1 MKLRTKMLIP
11 SLLALFMGFAG
22 FVMFETINQT
32 ASGEK
37 KLADEIKNLS
47 NLVATANTSYVWN
60 YDTIGLQNSLES
72 FLKNDLIVEIEV
84 FNTSDQSVAKA
95 AEKGN
100 PNLYTREV
108 EIQRDGLPAGTAR
121 IVFTDFPIR
130 TATTALITEILVS
143 EVFIFLI
150 LAAIITIIAWLII
163 RPIKRL
169 SGVVQDMAEG
179 EADLTVRLPVRGND
193 EVAEVSARFNAFL
206 DKLKAIIFSLKG
218 VGLKSRSLGDDLAHN
233 SQSVT
238 ASSRQISESM
248 VSMNQRTEYLNEEI
262 DRSSDTISKIN
273 SFIGRVVGMIQEQAA
288 AVNESSAAVN
298 QMIANVSSIE
308 RSTGNKITV
317 VNDLEALAR
326 TLETGMTQNSHAI
339 EETTRSTKLISD
351 MIAVINSVAS
361 QTNLLALNAA
371 IEASHA
377 GDYGRGFS
385 VVADEIRKLAE
396 QTAQNA
402 RRIGDSMGQIVAGI
416 EKTAA
421 LTRESSGTIRKVMAG
436 ITDVAG
442 GMKETMTGLEEL
454 TVGNRQIT
462 ESLGTLNRMTEEV
475 KGSGTEMRSGTE
487 QIASS
492 IKRIV
497 EIVEENK
504 NGIEEMTHAVQE
516 ISRSMDKLTL
526 LSEQNSSSIQTLDG
540 EISKFKTE

>member
-1 MKLRTKMLIP
+1 MLIP
-11 SLLALFMGFAG
+11 SLLALFTGFAG
-22 FVMFETINQT
+22 FVIFETVNQT
-32 ASGEK
+32 AAGEK
-37 KLADEIKNLS
+37 KLAEEIKNLS
-47 NLVATANTSYVWN
+47 DLVATANTSYVWN

-84 FNTSDQSVAKA
+84 FNTSGQSVAKA

-100 PNLYTREV
+100 PNLYTKEV
-108 EIQRDGLPAGTAR
+108 EIQRDGLPAGMAR

-130 TATTALITEILVS
+130 SATTAIITEIIAG

-163 RPIKRL
+163 RPIQRL
-169 SGVVQDMAEG
+169 SGVVRDMSEG
-179 EADLTVRLPVRGND
+179 EADLTVRLPVHGND
-193 EVAEVSARFNAFL
+193 EVTEVSTYFNAFL

-218 VGLKSRSLGDDLAHN
+218 VGLKSRALGDDLAHN
-233 SQSVT
+233 SQSVN

-248 VSMNQRTEYLNEEI
+248 VSMNQRTEYLQEEI

-298 QMIANVSSIE
+298 QMIANVSNIE

-317 VNDLEALAR
+317 VNDLEVLAR
-326 TLETGMTQNSHAI
+326 ALETGMTQNLRAI
-339 EETTRSTKLISD
+339 EETTRSTRLISD

-402 RRIGDSMGQIVAGI
+402 RRIGESMGQIVAGI

-421 LTRESSGTIRKVMAG
+421 LTRESSGTIRKVMTG
-436 ITDVAG
+436 IMDVAG
-442 GMKETMTGLEEL
+442 GMKETMTGLGEI
-454 TVGNRQIT
+454 TIGNRQIT

-475 KGSGTEMRSGTE
+475 KESGTEMRSGTE

-492 IKRIV
+492 IQRIV

-504 NGIEEMTHAVQE
+504 NGIEEMTSAVRE
-516 ISRSMDKLTL
+516 ISQSMDKLTL